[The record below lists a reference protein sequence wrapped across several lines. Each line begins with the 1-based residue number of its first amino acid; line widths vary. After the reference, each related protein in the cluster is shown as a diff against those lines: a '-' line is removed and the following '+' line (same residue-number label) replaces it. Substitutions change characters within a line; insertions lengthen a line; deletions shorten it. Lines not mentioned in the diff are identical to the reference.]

1 MFYHCGDW
9 KAPLL
14 LNSLYLNGLCESKV
28 LITQCE
34 KTLLY
39 VKVLQNVTQVKAC
52 EYSHENVLK
61 VLKVK
66 VKHQEKCPL

>member
-1 MFYHCGDW
+1 M
-9 KAPLL
+9 
-14 LNSLYLNGLCESKV
+14 

-34 KTLLY
+34 NTLLY
-39 VKVLQNVTQVKAC
+39 VKVLQNVTQVKVC
-52 EYSHENVLK
+52 EYSHENVLQ